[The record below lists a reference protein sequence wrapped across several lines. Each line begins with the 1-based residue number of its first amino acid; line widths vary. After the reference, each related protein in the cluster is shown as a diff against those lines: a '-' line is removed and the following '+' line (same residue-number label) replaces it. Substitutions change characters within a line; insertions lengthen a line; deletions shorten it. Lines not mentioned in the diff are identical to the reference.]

1 MGRSMTP
8 MDEDPS
14 VLGNLPR
21 TRPQRRSGRRAGEA
35 ATGRPSS
42 APPPQGPAR
51 AKPSPQGPARER
63 AERVSPKPFPHPTPQ
78 PSTARAARDRDAP
91 GDIVADA
98 IAAAGEVSKL
108 GLTLGVKVLR
118 GAVARLPRPR

>member
-1 MGRSMTP
+1 MTP
-8 MDEDPS
+8 TDEDPS

-35 ATGRPSS
+35 ATGRRSS
-42 APPPQGPAR
+42 APTAKPRSATRTTPGSAPAAQSRSAPAAQAR
-51 AKPSPQGPARER
+51 ATSPP
-63 AERVSPKPFPHPTPQ
+63 
-78 PSTARAARDRDAP
+78 
-91 GDIVADA
+91 IVADA

-118 GAVARLPRPR
+118 GAVSRLPRPR